1 MGLVLAAAGLLAAS
15 QVFYM
20 SLEESLDF
28 TESVLLVKVEQVINF
43 PMDYMERIEYYFK
56 VLDVVS
62 GPDSLEG
69 DFIASYEMLYPRAY
83 TDDEGNEVW
92 ESPIVTGSGYEIFTE
107 EGDTVIVFL
116 ERLPDDQYPFASV
129 IRVDPADSLEGIL
142 LLLNPEGNQDSYCF
156 TYKP

>member
-1 MGLVLAAAGLLAAS
+1 MRRVTGLFLAAAGLLAAS

-28 TESVLLVKVEQVINF
+28 TESILLVRVESVIEF
-43 PMDYMERIEYYFK
+43 PGDYMNRIEYYFK

-69 DFIASYEMLYPRAY
+69 DFIASYEMLLPRSY
-83 TDDEGNEVW
+83 HDEEGNEVW
-92 ESPIVTGSGYEIFTE
+92 RSPIVTGSGYEIFTE

-116 ERLPDDQYPFASV
+116 DRLPDDQQQYAGV
-129 IRVDPADSLEGIL
+129 IRVDPADSLESIL
-142 LLLNPEGNQDSYCF
+142 LLLNPED
-156 TYKP
+156 

>member
-1 MGLVLAAAGLLAAS
+1 MRIVMVLILAAAGLPAAT

-28 TESVLLVKVEQVINF
+28 TEAIVLVRVEQIINF
-43 PMDYMERIEYYFK
+43 PMDYMERIEYYCK

-69 DFIASYEMLYPRAY
+69 DFIASYEMLFPSPYI
-83 TDDEGNEVW
+83 DEEGNEIW
-92 ESPIVTGSGYEIFTE
+92 ESPIVTGSGFEMFTE

-116 ERLPDDQYPFASV
+116 DRIPDDQQQYAGV
-129 IRVDPADSLEGIL
+129 MRVYPADSLGSIL
-142 LLLNPEGNQDSYCF
+142 LLLNP
-156 TYKP
+156 

>member
-1 MGLVLAAAGLLAAS
+1 MRIVMVLILAAAGSLAAS

-20 SLEESLDF
+20 SVEESLDF
-28 TESVLLVKVEQVINF
+28 TEAIVLVRVEQVINF

-69 DFIASYEMLYPRAY
+69 DFIASYEMLFPRAY

-92 ESPIVTGSGYEIFTE
+92 ESPIVTGSGFEMFTE

-116 ERLPDDQYPFASV
+116 DRIPDDQLQYASV
-129 IRVDPADSLEGIL
+129 MRVYPADSLESIL
-142 LLLNPEGNQDSYCF
+142 VLLNPED
-156 TYKP
+156 

>member
-1 MGLVLAAAGLLAAS
+1 MNFRWEEGAGMRRTMGLVLAAAGLLAAS

-20 SLEESLDF
+20 TLEESLDF
-28 TESVLLVKVEQVINF
+28 TESVLLVRVESVIEF
-43 PMDYMERIEYYFK
+43 PGDYMNRIEYYFK

-69 DFIASYEMLYPRAY
+69 
-83 TDDEGNEVW
+83 GNEIW
-92 ESPIVTGSGYEIFTE
+92 ESPIVTGSGYEMFIE

-116 ERLPDDQYPFASV
+116 DRLPDDQQQYAGV

-142 LLLNPEGNQDSYCF
+142 LLLNPED
-156 TYKP
+156 

>member
-1 MGLVLAAAGLLAAS
+1 MRIVMVLILAAAGLLAAS

-20 SLEESLDF
+20 SVEESLDF
-28 TESVLLVKVEQVINF
+28 TEAIVLVRVEQVINF
-43 PMDYMERIEYYFK
+43 PMDYMERIEYYFT

-69 DFIASYEMLYPRAY
+69 DFIASYEMLFPRAY

-107 EGDTVIVFL
+107 EGDTMIVFL
-116 ERLPDDQYPFASV
+116 ERLPDDQYPFVSIV
-129 IRVDPADSLEGIL
+129 RVDPADSLESIL
-142 LLLNPEGNQDSYCF
+142 LLLNPEE
-156 TYKP
+156 